1 MYNSITKVTRPLD
14 QFKVRNLI
22 GINAPKFYLFILEMT
37 LRAILA
43 WYGSDFD
50 YAFISDDLTPLVLN
64 MNDPGQS
71 AISYQ
76 EYVDRLSSCECQ
88 QRKPISEENYNTLND
103 MHADMDVQ
111 QELLDKSKSLVNNL
125 ELEVA
130 ARTNNSSSTE
140 PASDL
145 QAYKELLDRAEKVQ
159 TEIEEHM
166 GDLLGKFTQQA
177 VKSISSK

>member
-1 MYNSITKVTRPLD
+1 
-14 QFKVRNLI
+14 
-22 GINAPKFYLFILEMT
+22 
-37 LRAILA
+37 
-43 WYGSDFD
+43 
-50 YAFISDDLTPLVLN
+50 